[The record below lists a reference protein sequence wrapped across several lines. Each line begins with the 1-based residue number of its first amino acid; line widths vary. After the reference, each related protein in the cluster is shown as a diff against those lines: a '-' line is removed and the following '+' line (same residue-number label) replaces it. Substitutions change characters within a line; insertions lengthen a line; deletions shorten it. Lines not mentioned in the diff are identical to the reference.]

1 MTIKRLDK
9 QYYDDTLNLSMYAFQ
24 YKIPK
29 EELEKRYKQ
38 LDAHELYGIEVED
51 KLAAKLH
58 LLSLGVFLGD
68 TEYKMG
74 GIAGVATYPEY
85 RRKGLVKELLTFA
98 LERMREKGQ
107 TLSMLHPFSVAFYRK
122 YGWEL
127 FATLKKVK
135 VPKAK
140 LKMFEPVFG
149 TIRRFNKDTYPYKLE
164 EIYRQYA
171 KGYNGM
177 LARDSEWWKERTIT
191 TLCVAVYSDD
201 KGEDTGYILYD
212 IKDQKMK
219 VEEFIALNAEARKGL
234 WNFVCQHDSML
245 TEVELVL
252 HPGDPLPFLFHNPKT
267 TTELQ
272 PYFMARVVDVFSF
285 FKLYFHSFKG
295 ELSMN
300 IYDDYAPWNNGKF
313 LLANKKIEKLSP
325 DYEVDLEMDVN
336 VLIPLFFGIY
346 SASELYSMGLI
357 KGDQQKILILTE
369 NVQVKSG
376 FFIDFF

>member
-9 QYYDDTLNLSMYAFQ
+9 QYYDETLNLSMYAFQ
-24 YKIPK
+24 YKIPE

-38 LDAHELYGIEVED
+38 LDSHELYGIEIED

-85 RRKGLVKELLTFA
+85 RRKGLVKDLLTFT

-107 TLSMLHPFSVAFYRK
+107 TLSMLHPFSIAFYRK

-127 FATLKKVK
+127 FAQLKKVK
-135 VPKAK
+135 VPKAE
-140 LKMFEPVFG
+140 LKMFEPVSG
-149 TIRRFNKDTYPYKLE
+149 TIKRFNKDTYPNKLE
-164 EIYRQYA
+164 EVYRQYA
-171 KGYNGM
+171 KGHSGM

-219 VEEFIALNAEARKGL
+219 VEEFIALNAEARNGL
-234 WNFVCQHDSML
+234 WNFICQHDSML
-245 TEVELVL
+245 AEVELVL
-252 HPGDPLPFLFHNPKT
+252 HPDDPLPYLMHNPKT

-285 FKLYFHSFKG
+285 FNLYFHSFEG

-300 IYDDYAPWNNGKF
+300 ISDDYAPWNNGKF
-313 LLANKKIEKLSP
+313 LLANKKTEKLSS
-325 DYEVDLEMDVN
+325 DYEVDMELDVN
-336 VLIPLFFGIY
+336 VLIPLIFGIY
-346 SASELYSMGLI
+346 SATELYNMGLI
-357 KGDQQKILILTE
+357 KGDQQKIRVLTE
-369 NVQVKSG
+369 NVQVKPG